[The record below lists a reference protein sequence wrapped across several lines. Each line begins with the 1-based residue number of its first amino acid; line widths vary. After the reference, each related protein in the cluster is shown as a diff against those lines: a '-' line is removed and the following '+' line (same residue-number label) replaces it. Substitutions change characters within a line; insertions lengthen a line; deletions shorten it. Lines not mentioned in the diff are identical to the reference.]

1 MPAFSFEFRVLNR
14 VGGYSSLGTAVR
26 RKSVTLPSAILAEIQ
41 VGLRPYRTKILAKR
55 STTMLARVVEMNV
68 LPDKTEMFRTITNNE
83 ILPLLK
89 KNPGFVDWIVLFNEK
104 TNHKLTSVLMFKS
117 KTDIE
122 KYERETYPTVMQKIR
137 PLLKEDPRVEIC
149 TVETSTIH
157 KISAGMAA

>member
-1 MPAFSFEFRVLNR
+1 
-14 VGGYSSLGTAVR
+14 
-26 RKSVTLPSAILAEIQ
+26 
-41 VGLRPYRTKILAKR
+41 
-55 STTMLARVVEMNV
+55 MLARVVEMNV
-68 LPDKTEMFRTITNNE
+68 LPDKTETFRTITNNE

-104 TNHKLTSVLMFKS
+104 TNHKLTSVLLFKS

-122 KYERETYPTVMQKIR
+122 KYERETYPTIMQKIR

-157 KISAGMAA
+157 RISAGMAA